1 MFAPKSILV
10 PTDFTGDSDRALKEA
25 VDIAK
30 AFHSKVFLIHVD
42 SRILEMLEDPSF
54 SQSEIE
60 AVEKRDAEIARARMA
75 DEIRK
80 VAKETEVDI
89 ELAERHG
96 KTHEEIL
103 GFGTEKGVD
112 LIVIEPHPKHGL
124 VKTLMGSVV
133 DKLIHHATCAVL
145 VLH

>member
-1 MFAPKSILV
+1 MFAPKNILV
-10 PTDFTGDSDRALKEA
+10 PTDFTGDSDRALREA

-30 AFHSKVFLIHVD
+30 AFHSKVLLIHVD
-42 SRILEMLEDPSF
+42 GSILELMEDPSF

-60 AVEKRDAEIARARMA
+60 AVEKRDAEVARIRMA

-80 VAKETEVDI
+80 VAKEAEVDI

-103 GFGTEKGVD
+103 GYGMEKGVD

-124 VKTLMGSVV
+124 LHPLRGSVV
-133 DKLIHHATCAVL
+133 DKLIHHAACAVL